1 MPTATDDVI
10 GTIAGITPGSRADQ
24 ARRQKP
30 ELIAGAQDYYA
41 ATITPDDPGGLSLPE
56 RSLVAFRV
64 ALLTPSAQVTAFYR
78 ARLDALD
85 VDPGAVDAVER
96 FPDGGEVDDR
106 FTAILRH
113 VDRNTTAPR
122 EAGPEHLRQLADA
135 GLGPY
140 DIVSLSQVI
149 AFVSYQ
155 VRLVAALAALE
166 QAS

>member
-1 MPTATDDVI
+1 MRPFRFS
-10 GTIAGITPGSRADQ
+10 PYGSAMRIPRNRMFRSVQWREALSLCRID
-24 ARRQKP
+24 
-30 ELIAGAQDYYA
+30 A
-41 ATITPDDPGGLSLPE
+41 ATFATLAPT
-56 RSLVAFRV
+56 RSGR
-64 ALLTPSAQVTAFYR
+64 
-78 ARLDALD
+78 
-85 VDPGAVDAVER
+85 G
-96 FPDGGEVDDR
+96 
-106 FTAILRH
+106 H